1 MASLALA
8 EIGVWVWA
16 KTDQKEYYFVKVKN
30 KENKF
35 NKGRLGS
42 ISVCAKSFGGYLGRF

>member
-16 KTDQKEYYFVKVKN
+16 KTDQKEYYFVKVKK
-30 KENKF
+30 KEKNVIKAD
-35 NKGRLGS
+35 LGLLVYLQS
-42 ISVCAKSFGGYLGRF
+42 HLAEYLGRF